1 MILDKGSK
9 YMYIYII
16 VKIYTVLLLEKKDI
30 TGFKGQDY
38 FCAHLPIK

>member
-1 MILDKGSK
+1 
-9 YMYIYII
+9 MYIILR
-16 VKIYTVLLLEKKDI
+16 IYTVLLLEKKYI